1 MACLSFSQ
9 FLSFPRCYL
18 TCSYCNASFNVVQ
31 LRELRSRCNSGHVA
45 FARKKASIDSA
56 IEESNENGLVVEKK
70 TTRSP
75 KTKTVKAA
83 RTKKKHID
91 ETPRENNRLLVNSDT
106 AVNEESSSV
115 SSDDSK
121 KSPRSRRKGASSS
134 AEFEVEKELKEEKKV
149 KRGRKAKVENVII
162 QDKYSKSESDDQVE
176 KKVRRRGRPKGEN
189 LIIEDKGSEAKINDQ
204 EEKKVRSRRRS
215 KEENVIITDKGSE
228 AKINDQEEKKV
239 RSQRRSKEENVII
252 TDKGSEAEIS
262 DLDESSFIE
271 NLEEEGDDGL
281 ELIKDDGEDISS
293 TNDRYPLVC
302 CFGSAQNAFVPSARP
317 ANRLIGYEIREQM
330 KGALR
335 SPEKFY
341 SKTPG
346 GSAGSVAVALAS
358 LGGKVAFMGKLGDDE
373 YGQVMLYYM
382 NVNNVQTR
390 SVRID
395 NKRAT
400 AVSLMK
406 VGKRGRLKMSC
417 INPCAEDCLTMS
429 EINIDVLK
437 EAKVFYFSTHSLL
450 DRNMR
455 STTLQAIKIAKKFGG
470 LVFYDVNLP
479 VPLWHSS
486 EETKT
491 FIRQVWNHAD
501 IIEVTKQE
509 LEFLCGI
516 IPSEEFDT
524 KYEPEVVAPLWHE
537 NLKVLF
543 VTNGTSKIH
552 YYTKELNGVVSET
565 EDDDDSPTPFT
576 SDMSAS
582 GDDIV
587 AALMRRLAV
596 APDMITDEWYLEQT
610 IKYAIYCGV
619 IDQKILAQKRGVL
632 HMKTRR
638 K

>member
-1 MACLSFSQ
+1 MACLFFSQ

-18 TCSYCNASFNVVQ
+18 TSSYCYASFNVVQ
-31 LRELRSRCNSGHVA
+31 LRELRSRFNSGHVA
-45 FARKKASIDSA
+45 VARNRASLDCG

-70 TTRSP
+70 RTRSS

-83 RTKKKHID
+83 RTKKKYVDDIP
-91 ETPRENNRLLVNSDT
+91 EENNVLSVN
-106 AVNEESSSV
+106 AAKEESSSV

-121 KSPRSRRKGASSS
+121 KKSPRSRRKDASSS
-134 AEFEVEKELKEEKKV
+134 AEFEEEKEHKEEKKV
-149 KRGRKAKVENVII
+149 KRGRKPKVENVII
-162 QDKYSKSESDDQVE
+162 EDKCSKSEIDDQEE
-176 KKVRRRGRPKGEN
+176 KKVRRRRKPKGEN
-189 LIIEDKGSEAKINDQ
+189 VITEDKGSEAKIKDQ
-204 EEKKVRSRRRS
+204 EVKKVRSRRRS
-215 KEENVIITDKGSE
+215 KEENVIIK
-228 AKINDQEEKKV
+228 
-239 RSQRRSKEENVII
+239 
-252 TDKGSEAEIS
+252 DKGSEAEIS

-271 NLEEEGDDGL
+271 NLEEGDRGL

-293 TNDRYPLVC
+293 TNDRSPLVC
-302 CFGSAQNAFVPSARP
+302 CFGSAQNAFVPSLRP
-317 ANRLIGYEIREQM
+317 ANRLTGYEIHERM
-330 KGALR
+330 KGAR
-335 SPEKFY
+335 QSPEIFY
-341 SKTPG
+341 CKTPG

-417 INPCAEDCLTMS
+417 VKPCAEDCLTTS

-437 EAKVFYFSTHSLL
+437 EAKMFYFSTHSLL

-455 STTLQAIKIAKKFGG
+455 STTLRAIKIAKKFGG

-491 FIRQVWNHAD
+491 FIRQVWDQAD

-524 KYEPEVVAPLWHE
+524 KNIDSINFVHHEPEVVAPLWHE

-552 YYTKELNGVVSET
+552 YYTKELNGAVSET
-565 EDDDDSPTPFT
+565 EDDQPTPFT

-587 AALMRRLAV
+587 AGTLL
-596 APDMITDEWYLEQT
+596 T
-610 IKYAIYCGV
+610 IYIY
-619 IDQKILAQKRGVL
+619 
-632 HMKTRR
+632 
-638 K
+638 

>member
-18 TCSYCNASFNVVQ
+18 NCSYCYASFNVVQ
-31 LRELRSRCNSGHVA
+31 LRELRSSCNSGHVA
-45 FARKKASIDSA
+45 FARNKASLDSA
-56 IEESNENGLVVEKK
+56 IDESNENGVVEEKK
-70 TTRSP
+70 TTGSS
-75 KTKTVKAA
+75 KTKTVTS
-83 RTKKKHID
+83 RRKKKYID
-91 ETPRENNRLLVNSDT
+91 ETPEENNVLLVDSD
-106 AVNEESSSV
+106 AAANEESSSA

-149 KRGRKAKVENVII
+149 RRGRKPKVENVII
-162 QDKYSKSESDDQVE
+162 QDKCSKSEIDDRE
-176 KKVRRRGRPKGEN
+176 DKKVRRRGRPKGGN
-189 LIIEDKGSEAKINDQ
+189 VIIEDKGSKAKINGQ
-204 EEKKVRSRRRS
+204 EVKKVSSRRRS
-215 KEENVIITDKGSE
+215 KEENVIIK
-228 AKINDQEEKKV
+228 
-239 RSQRRSKEENVII
+239 
-252 TDKGSEAEIS
+252 DKGSEAEIS

-271 NLEEEGDDGL
+271 NLEEGDDGL
-281 ELIKDDGEDISS
+281 ELIKDDGGDIGS
-293 TNDRYPLVC
+293 TNDRSPLVC

-317 ANRLIGYEIREQM
+317 ANRLTDYEIHEQM

-335 SPEKFY
+335 SPENFY

-358 LGGKVAFMGKLGDDE
+358 LGGKAAFMGKLGDDE
-373 YGQVMLYYM
+373 FGQVMLYYM

-395 NKRAT
+395 NKTAT

-406 VGKRGRLKMSC
+406 VGKRGRLKMSYVK
-417 INPCAEDCLTMS
+417 PCAEDCLTMS

-437 EAKVFYFSTHSLL
+437 EAKMFYFSTHSLL
-450 DRNMR
+450 DHSMR

-491 FIRQVWNHAD
+491 FIRQVWNQAD

-516 IPSEEFDT
+516 IPSEKFDT
-524 KYEPEVVAPLWHE
+524 KNIDSSNFVHYGPEVVAPLWHE

-552 YYTKELNGVVSET
+552 YYTKELNGAVSET
-565 EDDDDSPTPFT
+565 EDDDDPPTPFT

-587 AALMRRLAV
+587 AALMRMLAV

-619 IDQKILAQKRGVL
+619 MDQKILAQKRGVP